1 MSDDN
6 TNEFAPELVQDSAIE
21 DSVDEIDADEFND
34 DDFADAEVDTD
45 EAEVDEDEDLGD
57 EESDD
62 EDSDIESLDDDE
74 EAQDTVFN
82 SNEADVTDYL
92 DVVSTDS
99 ALALFALPTTGEPR
113 VDDALGRLAD
123 LESLPVHEHV
133 EVFEDV
139 QRRLHDTLADLA
151 GS

>member
-1 MSDDN
+1 MSEEN
-6 TNEFAPELVQDSAIE
+6 VEEFAT
-21 DSVDEIDADEFND
+21 
-34 DDFADAEVDTD
+34 DTD
-45 EAEVDEDEDLGD
+45 EDLVDELSGD
-57 EESDD
+57 EYADDDSDDISD
-62 EDSDIESLDDDE
+62 EDSGEVEDGSVTS
-74 EAQDTVFN
+74 TVFD
-82 SNEADVTDYL
+82 SADEGVSDYL

-113 VDDALGRLAD
+113 VDDALGRLGD

>member
-1 MSDDN
+1 MSEEN
-6 TNEFAPELVQDSAIE
+6 TNEFAS
-21 DSVDEIDADEFND
+21 EIDDTVVDQFDDSEDEF
-34 DDFADAEVDTD
+34 A
-45 EAEVDEDEDLGD
+45 D

-62 EDSDIESLDDDE
+62 ADDQESDLDSQDSDAAQSSDITL
-74 EAQDTVFN
+74 EAETATAFDSATAEV
-82 SNEADVTDYL
+82 SDYL

-113 VDDALGRLAD
+113 VDDALGRLGD

>member
-1 MSDDN
+1 MSEED
-6 TNEFAPELVQDSAIE
+6 TNEFDSAT
-21 DSVDEIDADEFND
+21 
-34 DDFADAEVDTD
+34 AEV
-45 EAEVDEDEDLGD
+45 
-57 EESDD
+57 
-62 EDSDIESLDDDE
+62 
-74 EAQDTVFN
+74 N
-82 SNEADVTDYL
+82 DYL

-113 VDDALGRLAD
+113 VDDALGRLGD

>member
-1 MSDDN
+1 MSD
-6 TNEFAPELVQDSAIE
+6 
-21 DSVDEIDADEFND
+21 EI
-34 DDFADAEVDTD
+34 
-45 EAEVDEDEDLGD
+45 
-57 EESDD
+57 
-62 EDSDIESLDDDE
+62 LDPSE
-74 EAQDTVFN
+74 
-82 SNEADVTDYL
+82 SNEPVADYL

-99 ALALFALPTTGEPR
+99 ALALFALPTTGEAR